1 MNSPNDGRQWGI
13 TVAVLGVF
21 VVLGLI
27 VVIESLNLGHT
38 WTSPT
43 LKKPVLSTLQGVPDH
58 LLPQAA
64 ELNGALDR
72 PDVPLSG
79 PYPNNHGRVGGSAKS
94 FSLEDKAAS
103 SDHNGSRPV
112 PPRFPLLEYREP
124 GAARTIE

>member
-1 MNSPNDGRQWGI
+1 M
-13 TVAVLGVF
+13 
-21 VVLGLI
+21 LGLI

-58 LLPQAA
+58 LLSQAA
-64 ELNGALDR
+64 ELNGTLDH
-72 PDVPLSG
+72 PDVPFSG
-79 PYPNNHGRVGGSAKS
+79 PSPDNHGRVSGAVKS

-103 SDHNGSRPV
+103 SDHNGSSPV
-112 PPRFPLLEYREP
+112 PPKFPLVEYREP